1 METNKRGRKSTELE
15 YEDRIPYLM
24 ELMIFKKL
32 SYTEFKLQVAKEFNV
47 TTRTAEGWWADI
59 RKRLKDRF
67 SQEQEEVLQD
77 QLMRYY
83 DLMEAARSRGN
94 TRVVREVLA
103 DLNKLY
109 GLESPQ
115 KLDVTSGGEP
125 ISINIVLDK

>member
-1 METNKRGRKSTELE
+1 M
-15 YEDRIPYLM
+15 
-24 ELMIFKKL
+24 
-32 SYTEFKLQVAKEFNV
+32 KE
-47 TTRTAEGWWADI
+47 
-59 RKRLKDRF
+59 RF

>member
-1 METNKRGRKSTELE
+1 METNKRGRKSNEIE
-15 YEDRIPYLM
+15 YEQRIPYLM

-32 SYTEFKLQVAKEFNV
+32 SYTEFKETVAKEYNV
-47 TTRTAEGWWADI
+47 TTRTAEQWWADI
-59 RKRLKDRF
+59 RKRLKERF